1 MNKNI
6 ETRTIR
12 AIQYGCGKMGSLI
25 MKYLYE
31 KGVEIVGAI
40 DNNPVLIGQDIG
52 DLMGLNQKLGLAV
65 HSYPEE
71 VFAANPADVCIVAI
85 NGLLTEIYPLLTI
98 PLKYGVNTITTCS
111 EAVFP
116 WTTSP
121 EFAKRL
127 DELAKKNYCTLTA
140 SGYQDIF
147 WGHLISN
154 LAGGSQKINV
164 LEGTTNYNLEEYGIS
179 MAKSYGV
186 DFNIDEFNKKIGQN
200 NLLPSPIWNAAEW
213 LVARLGWTVKNINQ
227 KLVPIIAEQPTLSSL
242 LNKTISAGNCLGLT
256 VTINLETNEG
266 PIIQLQH
273 RGQVGSA
280 GQLNISEW
288 TIKGEFTTK
297 LRLEQE
303 STIKTACAT
312 IVNRVPEV
320 MMAKPGYITTNNWPG
335 ASYRERPLLSYL
347 PLK

>member
-25 MKYLYE
+25 MKYLNE

-52 DLMGLNQKLGLAV
+52 DLMGLNQKLGLTV
-65 HSYPEE
+65 HGHPEE

-213 LVARLGWTVKNINQ
+213 LAARLGWTVKNINQ
-227 KLVPIIAEQPTLSSL
+227 KLVPIIADQSTISSV
-242 LNKTISAGNCLGLT
+242 LNKTIPPGDCLGLT
-256 VTINLETNEG
+256 ASINLETNDG
-266 PIIQLQH
+266 PVIQIQH
-273 RGQVGSA
+273 SSQVSNP
-280 GQLNISEW
+280 QVLNISEL
-288 TIKGEFTTK
+288 IIRGESNTR
-297 LRLEQE
+297 LQLEQI

-312 IVNRVPEV
+312 IVNRIPEV
-320 MMAKPGYITTNNWPG
+320 MMANPGYMTTHNWPYV
-335 ASYRERPLLSYL
+335 SYHEHPLANYL